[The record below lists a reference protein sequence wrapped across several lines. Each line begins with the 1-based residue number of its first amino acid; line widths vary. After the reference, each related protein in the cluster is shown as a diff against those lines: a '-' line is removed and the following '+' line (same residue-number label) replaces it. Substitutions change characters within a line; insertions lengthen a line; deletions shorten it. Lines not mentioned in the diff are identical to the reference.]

1 MEEHILSKIVKVEED
16 IQKKIAAEKKKAADL
31 IEQAKEE
38 AAFSIRNEEA
48 RLTDSCNSAMEE
60 ARKRAEEKAAAVLQ
74 EARSQTEIIVG
85 LTDDVLTEIIAE
97 HIRSIVPH

>member
-48 RLTDSCNSAMEE
+48 RLTDSFNSAMEE

-74 EARSQTEIIVG
+74 EAQSQTEIIVG